1 MVYTTYKWAVLV
13 AANGSHTNTLIEQS
27 VLMVTFSI
35 AVASPAAAV
44 TAVYIFAQIYRIR
57 NVRPCIMSCSRK
69 FCNKNFVKFIKIL
82 NHGNLELN
90 RSQVDSRLY
99 VQL

>member
-1 MVYTTYKWAVLV
+1 MVYTTSIINKWAV
-13 AANGSHTNTLIEQS
+13 AANRSHTNTLIEQS

-57 NVRPCIMSCSRK
+57 NVRPCIIAAVE
-69 FCNKNFVKFIKIL
+69 NFVTKIL
-82 NHGNLELN
+82 
-90 RSQVDSRLY
+90 
-99 VQL
+99 

>member
-1 MVYTTYKWAVLV
+1 MVYTTSIIKKWAV

-57 NVRPCIMSCSRK
+57 NVSPCIIAAVE
-69 FCNKNFVKFIKIL
+69 NFVTKIL
-82 NHGNLELN
+82 
-90 RSQVDSRLY
+90 
-99 VQL
+99 